1 MYDMELWRL
10 QTFISCPSE
19 EMWSRILLLH
29 IFVRTLAFQ
38 SDLPLASS
46 FFTPQY
52 CCSLNSDDKIN
63 PDLPLTSNRAHA
75 GVLVFWKKLHDP
87 FVTIYDV
94 NSSRFLVLLLNHPN
108 LPTTIHITIYLLTLC
123 SPLYQ
128 WRSSCYWKGKG
139 RGENQKPVLD
149 TPLRSSLSAPQP
161 PPQATRPSPLPMQDP
176 HTSYLEIFW
185 NKYK

>member
-1 MYDMELWRL
+1 MTWNYEGYKPLSLDLKKCEADIFD
-10 QTFISCPSE
+10 FIFLSE
-19 EMWSRILLLH
+19 PWLCQIFLSPQVSSPLSIAAHWILMIKSTL
-29 IFVRTLAFQ
+29 IFL
-38 SDLPLASS
+38 S
-46 FFTPQY
+46 PQ
-52 CCSLNSDDKIN
+52 
-63 PDLPLTSNRAHA
+63 NRAHA

-149 TPLRSSLSAPQP
+149 TPLRSSFSTPQT
-161 PPQATRPSPLPMQDP
+161 PPQATRPSSLPMQDP
-176 HTSYLEIFW
+176 HTSYLEIF
-185 NKYK
+185 

>member
-1 MYDMELWRL
+1 MKASNLYLLPLWRNVKQKSL
-10 QTFISCPSE
+10 TSYFCQNPGFQVRSS
-19 EMWSRILLLH
+19 SRLKY
-29 IFVRTLAFQ
+29 
-38 SDLPLASS
+38 
-46 FFTPQY
+46 FTPQY

-123 SPLYQ
+123 SPLCQ

-139 RGENQKPVLD
+139 RGENQKTVLD

-185 NKYK
+185 NKYR